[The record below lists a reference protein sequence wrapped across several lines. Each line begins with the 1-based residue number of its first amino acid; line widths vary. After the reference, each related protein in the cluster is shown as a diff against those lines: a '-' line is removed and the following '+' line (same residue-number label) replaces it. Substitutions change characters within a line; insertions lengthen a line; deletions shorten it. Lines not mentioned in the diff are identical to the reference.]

1 MRRDAPIVRPTR
13 ARIGVVLGGI
23 AMIALPYLAYRIV
36 AGDPDVWDFY
46 RSAWF
51 VLLVVQGALAAYLA
65 LASLM
70 ARRGGRPQPA

>member
-1 MRRDAPIVRPTR
+1 
-13 ARIGVVLGGI
+13 
-23 AMIALPYLAYRIV
+23 MIALPYLAYRIV